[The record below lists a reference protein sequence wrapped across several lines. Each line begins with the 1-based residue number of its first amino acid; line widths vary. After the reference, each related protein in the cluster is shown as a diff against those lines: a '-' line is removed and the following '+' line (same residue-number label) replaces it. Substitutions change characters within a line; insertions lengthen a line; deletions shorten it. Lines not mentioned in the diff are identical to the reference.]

1 MKTPAEWADL
11 LVIPLAEVARRTPW
25 SERSL
30 LDDCR
35 ADVIDHVCRKGSYGF
50 THEQLDAL
58 IARYTRKGAGEEP
71 SAAEREADEL
81 AAARAYNAQTQGRG
95 GGTSKRAA

>member
-11 LVIPLAEVARRTPW
+11 LVIPLAEVAKRTGW
-25 SERSL
+25 SKRSL
-30 LDDCR
+30 EDDCR
-35 ADVIDHVCRKGSYGF
+35 AGAIDHINRKGSYGF

-58 IARYTRKGAGEEP
+58 LARYTRKGSGEEP

-81 AAARAYNAQTQGRG
+81 AAARAYNAQTQSRS